1 MKRKNWFEKL
11 KYDREE
17 CPETEQ
23 VFFFTTLLFSAAF
36 AALLLSSSAEIF
48 VLGIESA
55 QPITQAPLKSSLER
69 TLEKMVSGHP
79 MESMVPFISRQD
91 PMTAA
96 FLVSIAKQES
106 NWGKYSPKDENGR
119 DCYNYWGY
127 RGRTESVTPSGYS
140 CFRTPKEAV
149 RVVGGRLNRLIYDYE
164 LDTPKKL
171 LVWKCGS
178 TCAGHDPADV
188 ARWQNTVGMYSEK
201 IESDSKL

>member
-11 KYDREE
+11 KYGREE

-23 VFFFTTLLFSAAF
+23 AFFFVTLLFSATF
-36 AALLLSSSAEIF
+36 AALLFSSSAEIF
-48 VLGIESA
+48 VLNLESS
-55 QPITQAPLKSSLER
+55 QEVTQVPPKSSLER
-69 TLEKMVSGHP
+69 TLGRMVAGHP
-79 MESMVPFISRQD
+79 MENMVPFIAQQD
-91 PMTAA
+91 PMTAT

-106 NWGKYSPKDENGR
+106 NWGKHSPKDEDGR

-127 RGRTESVTPSGYS
+127 RGQTENVTPSGYS

-149 RVVGGRLNRLIYDYE
+149 KVVGKRLNRLIFDYE
-164 LDTPKKL
+164 LDTPKEL

-178 TCAGHDPADV
+178 SCAGHDQADV